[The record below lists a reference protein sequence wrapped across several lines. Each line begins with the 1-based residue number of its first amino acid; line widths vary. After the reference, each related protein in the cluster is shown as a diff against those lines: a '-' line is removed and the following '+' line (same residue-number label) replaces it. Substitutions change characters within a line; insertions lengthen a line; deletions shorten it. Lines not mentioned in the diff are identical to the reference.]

1 MVGQE
6 GQRASTGKSSGQD
19 KISMNSFNLLSSF
32 FFYIFAL
39 PPPSCPGYK
48 KGPSFFKWGQ
58 PRPQS
63 FFPSL
68 ALNG

>member
-39 PPPSCPGYK
+39 APFFPGYK
-48 KGPSFFKWGQ
+48 EGPFF
-58 PRPQS
+58 
-63 FFPSL
+63 
-68 ALNG
+68 

>member
-39 PPPSCPGYK
+39 AP
-48 KGPSFFKWGQ
+48 FFSWIQ
-58 PRPQS
+58 RRT
-63 FFPSL
+63 FFLMRSAKTSEL
-68 ALNG
+68 F

>member
-32 FFYIFAL
+32 FFYIFAR
-39 PPPSCPGYK
+39 PFFFPGYK
-48 KGPSFFKWGQ
+48 RTFFSNGVSLDL
-58 PRPQS
+58 RAI
-63 FFPSL
+63 FFTCL
-68 ALNG
+68 E

>member
-19 KISMNSFNLLSSF
+19 KISMNNFNLLTSF

-39 PPPSCPGYK
+39 L
-48 KGPSFFKWGQ
+48 PSFSWIQ
-58 PRPQS
+58 RRT
-63 FFPSL
+63 FFLMRSY
-68 ALNG
+68 AGKRKGV

>member
-39 PPPSCPGYK
+39 PP
-48 KGPSFFKWGQ
+48 SFFLDTKKDLFSNEV
-58 PRPQS
+58 RPQS